1 MRKLKNVL
9 IGIIIFTFAFGFIG
23 NMTDVSAKS
32 STTKIIADLKK
43 QVIDLKKT
51 IQKKDKEIISLKSQ
65 VKIKD
70 KKINSQATSLKSK
83 DKEINKLKIEVKK
96 LKDQLKN
103 NTPTAPSTGELG
115 KSRDKA
121 AKINQTVNVKNR
133 DTLDGNQNFE
143 LTLTEV
149 VAGQQAWD
157 MIKAAN
163 SFNDAPDP
171 GMKYVLAK
179 FKVKVLSLEKEPM
192 EINNAYFKAVSKNGV
207 MYDDFFSIV
216 APKPDIRTKLY
227 RGSEFEGWTYFMV
240 NENDSPKVVYNNGFK
255 SETWFDLGL

>member
-1 MRKLKNVL
+1 MKKLKAVF

-23 NMTDVSAKS
+23 NITDVSAKS

-51 IQKKDKEIISLKSQ
+51 IQKKDKEIASLKSQ
-65 VKIKD
+65 VKLKD
-70 KKINSQATSLKSK
+70 KKIDSQATSLKSK
-83 DKEINKLKIEVKK
+83 DKEINRLKIEVKK
-96 LKDQLKN
+96 LKN
-103 NTPTAPSTGELG
+103 NTPTSPSTGELG

-121 AKINQTVNVKNR
+121 AKMNQTVNVKNK
-133 DTLDGNQNFE
+133 DILDGNQNFE

-149 VAGQQAWD
+149 VSGQQAWD

-171 GMKYVLAK
+171 GKQYVLAK
-179 FKVKVLSLEKEPM
+179 FKVKVISLEKEPM
-192 EINNAYFKAVSKNGV
+192 EINHAYFKAVSKNGV
-207 MYDDFFSIV
+207 MYDDFFYIV
-216 APKPDIRTKLY
+216 TPKPEIETKLY
-227 RGSEFEGWTYFMV
+227 RGSEFEGWTFFMV
-240 NENDSPKVVYNNGFK
+240 NENDSPKVVYNNGLK